1 MYTYFAV
8 CVAYTDTFKIGQMFN
23 AERNE
28 AYGVSTYDPIHYT
41 LTTKG
46 FLSDGCSNPLT
57 INGGYGN
64 DTFDVLRNK
73 CVLDLNGDSGDDN
86 FSVRSFAAPEILSSG
101 ELNYTVSDVTIHVCG
116 VGAAANASLSE
127 SNECGNNH
135 VSIEPPADP
144 NYLVNSLVDIDGG
157 TGTDR
162 LTVVGTEFGDK
173 YVIQDGSIFGGG
185 LSIKFTNIDY
195 LDMAGQEGD
204 DIIYVLSTNPSL
216 FLSLYGELGSD
227 TFVITPRSVEPVISR
242 NLRGHRG
249 IIEHNVTSSDPMYTG
264 LKVRGVQCDVLDN
277 DGNYG
282 YVSIV
287 DQGLH
292 LMTEDGNGTFS
303 FFVYPTAPP
312 QDDVVVNIVAPAA
325 PDKNRWVFVNGDN
338 TAILNFTKENGMRPQ
353 EVFVTYNQEVRKLD
367 ITEMNLMIKI
377 ELDQQKTRDERFK
390 QTQQS
395 LLPVDIRLMPSLNN
409 TMGAKSVSV
418 VEKEGGTAVMEG
430 PYGFNATYDIH
441 LRPCSN
447 QFLNDIK
454 VTMIMSVESQL
465 ILNATVLTGSQ
476 FDQKC
481 KATIHVA
488 ANDDILEEGDQY
500 VNIQHFV
507 SRIDGEAILLAD
519 NSTLMAANVLVQ
531 VYDDD
536 IGGVIVRE
544 SNGIT
549 ALMEM
554 NETDNNDNAVPSH
567 FYNDEYYV
575 RLTREPVRSVEI
587 DISSIAVAS
596 DYDSTFARTANRSL
610 TKRAQVYVNGSE
622 SSKLIFTRA
631 NWSTEVLIVVNA
643 IDDTIEE
650 GVDLL
655 HFASQPSNLVRNLS
669 KSFGCTQSYYI
680 IFLSLDLFHRSL
692 NL

>member
-1 MYTYFAV
+1 
-8 CVAYTDTFKIGQMFN
+8 MFN

-57 INGGYGN
+57 INGGYGD

-73 CVLDLNGDSGDDN
+73 CVLDLNGDSGNDN

-101 ELNYTVSDVTIHVCG
+101 ELKNTVSDVKINVCG
-116 VGAAANASLSE
+116 VGVASEANQ
-127 SNECGNNH
+127 CGDNQ
-135 VSIEPPADP
+135 VAIEPPADP

-227 TFVITPRSVEPVISR
+227 TFVITPRSVEPVISK

-277 DGNYG
+277 DGSYG

-287 DQGLH
+287 DDQGLH
-292 LMTEDGNGTFS
+292 LMTEDGNDGFS
-303 FFVYPTAPP
+303 FFVYPTTPP
-312 QDDVVVNIVAPAA
+312 QGNVVVNIVAPAA
-325 PDKNRWVFVNGDN
+325 PDKNSWVFVNGDN
-338 TAILNFTKENGMRPQ
+338 TAFLNFTKENGMRPQ
-353 EVFVTYNQEVRKLD
+353 EVFVTYNPDVRKLD
-367 ITEMNLMIKI
+367 ITEKNLMIKI
-377 ELDQQKTRDERFK
+377 ELDQQKTGDERFR
-390 QTQQS
+390 QAQQS
-395 LLPVDIRLMPSLNN
+395 LLPVDIRLMPALNN

-418 VEKEGGTAVMEG
+418 VEKVGGTAVMEG

-441 LRPCSN
+441 LRPCSIQLLDN
-447 QFLNDIK
+447 IK
-454 VTMIMSVESQL
+454 VTMITSVESQL
-465 ILNATVLTGSQ
+465 ILNSTVLTGSQ

-481 KATIHVA
+481 KATINVA

-507 SRIDGEAILLAD
+507 SRTDGKAILLAD
-519 NSTLMAANVLVQ
+519 NSTLMAANVLVK

-554 NETDNNDNAVPSH
+554 NKTDNINNAVPSH

-575 RLTREPVRSVEI
+575 RLTREPVGSVEI
-587 DISSIAVAS
+587 DILSIAVAS
-596 DYDSTFARTANRSL
+596 DYNR
-610 TKRAQVYVNGSE
+610 TKRVQVYVNGSE
-622 SSKLIFTRA
+622 SAKLIFTGA
-631 NWSTEVLIVVNA
+631 NWSTEVLVLVNA
-643 IDDTIEE
+643 IDDNIQE

-655 HFASQPSNLVRNLS
+655 NFASQPSNLVRNIS
-669 KSFGCTQSYYI
+669 KSCGCGCTQNYYI
-680 IFLSLDLFHRSL
+680 IFLTLDLFHLLLTQFFKLTTIIGNDSRPLIHLWRPVS
-692 NL
+692 